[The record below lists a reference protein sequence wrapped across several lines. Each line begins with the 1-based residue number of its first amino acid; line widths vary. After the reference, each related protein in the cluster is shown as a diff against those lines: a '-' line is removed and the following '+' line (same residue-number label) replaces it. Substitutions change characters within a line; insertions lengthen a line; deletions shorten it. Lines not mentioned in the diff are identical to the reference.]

1 MKTSNGSLME
11 TDPGRSTA
19 SATASDDAIRPQFSS
34 HAHSS
39 AWADR
44 IDSADD
50 SSAASFKE
58 WPATTAEADAGRGI
72 RAIGDAL
79 IVALVALAVLMAGVA
94 IHQEERLASHER
106 QLLQRQR

>member
-1 MKTSNGSLME
+1 MKTSNGSPMA

-19 SATASDDAIRPQFSS
+19 SATASDDAIRPQPSS

-39 AWADR
+39 AWP
-44 IDSADD
+44 DSAND
-50 SSAASFKE
+50 SLAASFKE
-58 WPATTAEADAGRGI
+58 WPATTAETDAGRGVKTL
-72 RAIGDAL
+72 GDAL

-94 IHQEERLASHER
+94 IHQEERLAPHER